1 MESEKNGTSPNTKSR
16 DDLENGANLK
26 NGKSSFVALGT
37 VARAATRPSTTLRS
51 ARLTLT
57 GYDYVRKKMSK

>member
-26 NGKSSFVALGT
+26 NGKSRFGHCGKSSNEAVDHIA
-37 VARAATRPSTTLRS
+37 VSS
-51 ARLTLT
+51 VDVDKIRLCP
-57 GYDYVRKKMSK
+57 